1 MNILTFRLRD
11 YQAEICDAIS
21 RHWETRPRER
31 LLLQCPTGAGKTEI
45 FCEMIC
51 RFQQKYPQQQ
61 VVCIAHRREL
71 IRQMVDRLARRGVEA
86 APLYGGTTADPDH
99 PVICAS
105 IQTMVSSGLDSPP
118 PNRPQ
123 QVGLLIIDEAHHVSE
138 GSQYDLL
145 LQWYPN
151 TLVLGVTATPCRLDG
166 KGLDYAFD
174 RLIVGPTVEKLI
186 SQGYLSPYRYYVGLR
201 PKLDRVKVVAGDY
214 QLNQLAK
221 AVTTHELL
229 GDLLTNWL
237 RHTGGNKST
246 VTFAVNIE
254 HSLRIKQ
261 MYLDHGITC
270 EHIDG
275 STDLKE
281 RERILSAFRS
291 KEILV
296 LTNVGIVTEGFDM
309 PDIEVVQ
316 LARPTKSLS
325 LYLQMVGRG
334 LRVANG
340 KSHAII
346 LDHAGCYSEHGLPDE
361 PHFWTLAGVE
371 KRRTRELTPDG
382 RSTKAER
389 TREDEIV
396 VVDVPM
402 VRIKG
407 HEIDP
412 NDPRIISINKLIEVK
427 NTKGYKPAWV
437 YFRATEKHNNLELK
451 HFRYMAKHLG
461 YHWKWAE
468 HAYGKYL
475 DARQVSA

>member
-11 YQAEICDAIS
+11 YQAEICNAIS
-21 RHWETRPRER
+21 RHWETHPNER

-51 RFQQKYPQQQ
+51 RFQQKFPGQ
-61 VVCIAHRREL
+61 VVCVAHRREL
-71 IRQMVDRLARRGVEA
+71 IQQMVERLARRGVEA
-86 APLYGGTTADPDH
+86 APLFGGTTVDADH

-105 IQTMVSSGLDSPP
+105 IQTMVSSGAASPP

-123 QVGLLIIDEAHHVSE
+123 NVGLLIIDEAHHVSE
-138 GSQYDLL
+138 GSQYDRL

-151 TLVLGVTATPCRLDG
+151 AFVLGVTATPCRLDG

-186 SQGYLSPYRYYVGLR
+186 SQGYLSQYRYYVGLR
-201 PKLDRVKVVAGDY
+201 PQLDRVKVVAGDY
-214 QLNQLAK
+214 QLNDLAK

-229 GDLLTNWL
+229 GDLLQNWL
-237 RHTGGNKST
+237 RHTNGKQST

-261 MYLDHGITC
+261 MYCEHGIPC

-275 STDLKE
+275 STDARE
-281 RERILSAFRS
+281 RERILDAFRA

-309 PDIEVVQ
+309 PTIEVVQ

-334 LRVANG
+334 LRPAAG

-346 LDHAGCYSEHGLPDE
+346 LDHAGCYLEHGLPDE

-371 KRRTRELTPDG
+371 KRRTRKLTADG
-382 RSTKAER
+382 RPTKAER
-389 TREDEIV
+389 TREDEV
-396 VVDVPM
+396 VVLDVPM

-412 NDPRIISINKLIEVK
+412 NDPRVVTINKLIEVK
-427 NTKGYKPAWV
+427 NNRGYKPAWV
-437 YFRATEKHNNLELK
+437 YYRAVEKHNNLELK

-468 HAYGKYL
+468 HAYSKYL
-475 DARQVSA
+475 EQVSA